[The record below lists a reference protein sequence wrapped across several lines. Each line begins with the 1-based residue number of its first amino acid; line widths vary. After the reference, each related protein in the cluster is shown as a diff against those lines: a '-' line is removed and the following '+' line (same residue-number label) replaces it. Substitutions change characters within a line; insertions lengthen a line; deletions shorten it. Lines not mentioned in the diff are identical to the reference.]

1 MFGKISQ
8 FILNIEHKINV
19 FIAKLQYDCILK
31 ALPNFE
37 VTRKL
42 R

>member
-1 MFGKISQ
+1 MFGNISQ
-8 FILNIEHKINV
+8 FILNIEQKINV

-31 ALPNFE
+31 AFPYFE

-42 R
+42 K